1 MRINGEEVGHEVL
14 SNEFRRLM
22 ESQADRPQE
31 LRMPEEKVREIAK
44 ANVIEGTLISQE
56 AGRRIGEVSESAIK
70 LHIKRLKKQY
80 GEQVPVEQFRSR
92 IENEVRIQELY
103 RQLSKE
109 LPKVT
114 VDVARAEYEKHPE
127 TYSVPEQVHCSH
139 IVRHT
144 FGGADPN
151 KSLQEIM
158 EAQQLIRNGQPFEQ
172 VARRFSDQHGQAG
185 DLGTFPRGQMVDK
198 FDNVVFRMQP
208 GEVSDV
214 FQTEFGY
221 HIVQLH
227 EKLPERQRTF
237 EEARD
242 DVTRRLKEEQLRNAI
257 DQLVD
262 NLKSN
267 ATIEEEPD
275 DEAGGNS

>member
-1 MRINGEEVGHEVL
+1 
-14 SNEFRRLM
+14 
-22 ESQADRPQE
+22 
-31 LRMPEEKVREIAK
+31 
-44 ANVIEGTLISQE
+44 
-56 AGRRIGEVSESAIK
+56 
-70 LHIKRLKKQY
+70 
-80 GEQVPVEQFRSR
+80 
-92 IENEVRIQELY
+92 
-103 RQLSKE
+103 
-109 LPKVT
+109 
-114 VDVARAEYEKHPE
+114 
-127 TYSVPEQVHCSH
+127 
-139 IVRHT
+139 
-144 FGGADPN
+144 
-151 KSLQEIM
+151 
-158 EAQQLIRNGQPFEQ
+158 
-172 VARRFSDQHGQAG
+172 
-185 DLGTFPRGQMVDK
+185 
-198 FDNVVFRMQP
+198 MQP

-227 EKLPERQRTF
+227 EKLPERKRTF